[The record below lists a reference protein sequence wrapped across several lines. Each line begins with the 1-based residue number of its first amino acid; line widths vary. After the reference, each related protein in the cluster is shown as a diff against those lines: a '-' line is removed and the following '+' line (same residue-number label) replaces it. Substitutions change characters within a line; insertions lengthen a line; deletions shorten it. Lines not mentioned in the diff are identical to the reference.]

1 MQGRR
6 DYALLRLLWG
16 NALRRNEV
24 SQLNIGDFDS
34 SSKTLRILGKGRGTQ
49 SEVVDLG
56 DATVEASAD
65 WLSVSAV
72 KRPDAPLFIALDF
85 HNRGH
90 RLTGD
95 GLRRIVVRVCALA
108 GIKKQ
113 MSPL

>member
-1 MQGRR
+1 
-6 DYALLRLLWG
+6 LWG

-24 SQLNIGDFDS
+24 SQLNVGDFDPD
-34 SSKTLRILGKGRGTQ
+34 SKTLRILGKGRGTQ

-56 DATVEASAD
+56 EATVEAIAD
-65 WLSVSAV
+65 WLSCGIL

-95 GLRRIVVRVCALA
+95 GIRRLTRKL
-108 GIKKQ
+108 Q
-113 MSPL
+113 